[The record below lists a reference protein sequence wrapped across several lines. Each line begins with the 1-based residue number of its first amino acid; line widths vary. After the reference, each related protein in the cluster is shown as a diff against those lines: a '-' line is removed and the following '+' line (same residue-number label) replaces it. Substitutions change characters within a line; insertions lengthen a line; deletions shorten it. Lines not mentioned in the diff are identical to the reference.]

1 MKIVL
6 GLGNP
11 GAAHRSTRHNMGFW
25 VLDRVARRRGLAYRN
40 AGLLRRYAWVAEA
53 GSGSVVL
60 AKPRT
65 FMNRSGRAAAALCRA
80 YDALPQ
86 EMLVVYDDADLELGR
101 LRLRRSG
108 GAGGHN
114 GLRSLIEVL
123 GTSEFPR
130 VRLGVRGE
138 GRDERDLAD
147 YVLDAFLESELPVAE
162 ELADLGADA
171 VEEVIES
178 GLETAMNRYNGR
190 RAGSME
196 MDDREENS
204 GSAPRGPA

>member
-1 MKIVL
+1 
-6 GLGNP
+6 
-11 GAAHRSTRHNMGFW
+11 MGFW
-25 VLDRVARRRGLAYRN
+25 VLDRVARRRGLTFSM

-53 GSGSVVL
+53 GSASVVL

-65 FMNRSGRAAAALCRA
+65 FMNRSGRAAAALCRT
-80 YDALPQ
+80 YDALPH
-86 EMLVVYDDADLELGR
+86 EMLVVYDDADLELGL

-114 GLRSLIEVL
+114 GMRSLIEVL
-123 GTSEFPR
+123 GTEEFPR
-130 VRLGVRGE
+130 VRLGVRGD
-138 GRDERDLAD
+138 GRDERELAD
-147 YVLDAFLESELPVAE
+147 YVLDAFLAPELPVAE
-162 ELADLGADA
+162 ALADLGADA
-171 VEEVIES
+171 VEEVIET

-190 RAGSME
+190 RAGPAD

>member
-1 MKIVL
+1 LKIVL

-11 GAAHRSTRHNMGFW
+11 GEAYRSTRHNMGFW
-25 VLDRVARRRGLAYRN
+25 VLDRVARRRGLAFRK
-40 AGLLRRYAWVAEA
+40 AGLLRRYAWVAETD
-53 GSGSVVL
+53 SVLL

-80 YDALPQ
+80 YDAEPR

-101 LRLRRSG
+101 LRLRKSG

-114 GLRSLIEVL
+114 GMRSLIEVL
-123 GTSEFPR
+123 GTEEFPR

-147 YVLDAFLESELPVAE
+147 YVLEDFHNSELPVAE
-162 ELADLGADA
+162 VLADLGADA
-171 VEEVIES
+171 VEEVIET
-178 GLETAMNRYNGR
+178 GLEAAMNRYNAR
-190 RAGSME
+190 RAGPVDLE
-196 MDDREENS
+196 DGEEDS
-204 GSAPRGPA
+204 GRASRGPA